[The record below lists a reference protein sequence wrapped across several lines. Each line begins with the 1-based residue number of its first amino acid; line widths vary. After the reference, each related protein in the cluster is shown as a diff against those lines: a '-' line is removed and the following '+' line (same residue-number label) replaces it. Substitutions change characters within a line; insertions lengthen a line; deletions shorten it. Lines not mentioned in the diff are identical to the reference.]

1 MFHKYNTTPCFAM
14 HGCLLSF
21 PHGIKATTSNTS
33 TEMASPGSSS
43 GTQSMAISLGQSILE
58 KLSRE
63 NYILWKAQVLTA
75 ALGARRSG
83 FLDRAA
89 LAPSKTI
96 QVEQVDKTVKT
107 EENPMYASWYAQ
119 DQ

>member
-1 MFHKYNTTPCFAM
+1 MVSKPLLQTHPPKWPAQAPLQVLNPWPSRWDNPFWKS
-14 HGCLLSF
+14 CL
-21 PHGIKATTSNTS
+21 G
-33 TEMASPGSSS
+33 
-43 GTQSMAISLGQSILE
+43 
-58 KLSRE
+58 R
-63 NYILWKAQVLTA
+63 YILWKAQVLTA

-96 QVEQVDKTVKT
+96 QVEQVVKI

>member
-1 MFHKYNTTPCFAM
+1 
-14 HGCLLSF
+14 
-21 PHGIKATTSNTS
+21 
-33 TEMASPGSSS
+33 
-43 GTQSMAISLGQSILE
+43 MAISLGQSILE

-63 NYILWKAQVLTA
+63 IYPLEGASA
-75 ALGARRSG
+75 HRCSGARRSG

-96 QVEQVDKTVKT
+96 QVEQ
-107 EENPMYASWYAQ
+107 NPMYASWYAQ